1 MRMLIGHDGE
11 PGDAGAEQ
19 GQKWSDREE
28 YEAIRVHR
36 KRKASQ
42 KITSADFRGTRLV
55 PIRGKFCGKSVLHV
69 ALFQIQEFAALS
81 SFLLASRCC
90 GQIGILRENATASI
104 SIQIRPKVS
113 PRRLIS

>member
-19 GQKWSDREE
+19 GRKWSDREQ

-36 KRKASQ
+36 KRKACE

-55 PIRGKFCGKSVLHV
+55 AIRGKFCGKSVLYGDV
-69 ALFQIQEFAALS
+69 FQIQEFAALS
-81 SFLLASRCC
+81 CFLLASRCC
-90 GQIGILRENATASI
+90 GQIGILRQNATSSMRI
-104 SIQIRPKVS
+104 WIRPKVS
-113 PRRLIS
+113 PRRLNS